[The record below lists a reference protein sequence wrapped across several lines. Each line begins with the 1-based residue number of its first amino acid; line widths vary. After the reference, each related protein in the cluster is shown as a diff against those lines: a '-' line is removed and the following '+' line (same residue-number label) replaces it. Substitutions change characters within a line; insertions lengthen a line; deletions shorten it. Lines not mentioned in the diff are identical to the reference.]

1 MSDKTRPP
9 ATESE
14 LIPKA
19 SLTDE
24 EKLQLAAKVSADAIY
39 DWDIAENFTRWNHGL
54 NTLFGYEGDSIQTH
68 LWMEERA
75 HPTKCACNTCTR
87 SKCQGVQV

>member
-54 NTLFGYEGDSIQTH
+54 NTLFGYEGDSD
-68 LWMEERA
+68 
-75 HPTKCACNTCTR
+75 
-87 SKCQGVQV
+87 SVQALFRVTVPLKKGFDFNAVSYL